1 MRLVGARLLRAFFN
15 LEQTLLDVMIEHRF
29 TKVAL
34 LMYYPNR
41 NMWRARG
48 FRDSV
53 AESCRW
59 LKLAQRARANFYL
72 FLYEEKEKRKM
83 KIK

>member
-15 LEQTLLDVMIEHRF
+15 SEQTLLDVMIKHRF

-34 LMYYPNR
+34 LMYLMYYPNR

-48 FRDSV
+48 FRDSTIRGL
-53 AESCRW
+53 S
-59 LKLAQRARANFYL
+59 LAQISSADFN
-72 FLYEEKEKRKM
+72 
-83 KIK
+83 